1 MPLAEYQPRSAA
13 FIIMGMVSIVTG
25 GERVADNE
33 SGAPYGD
40 LALKYDERAGC
51 SFLPGSPAG
60 DPRFHP
66 RGLFKS
72 GATGTII
79 MV

>member
-1 MPLAEYQPRSAA
+1 M
-13 FIIMGMVSIVTG
+13 
-25 GERVADNE
+25 ADNE